1 MITSY
6 VALPGDSLP
15 LSEGSQRRMLSLA
28 DKIIHLGADLP
39 DLTALD
45 MSTYPEL
52 IEWVFGHTGH
62 DAPESHGFRFR

>member
-1 MITSY
+1 
-6 VALPGDSLP
+6 
-15 LSEGSQRRMLSLA
+15 MLSLA